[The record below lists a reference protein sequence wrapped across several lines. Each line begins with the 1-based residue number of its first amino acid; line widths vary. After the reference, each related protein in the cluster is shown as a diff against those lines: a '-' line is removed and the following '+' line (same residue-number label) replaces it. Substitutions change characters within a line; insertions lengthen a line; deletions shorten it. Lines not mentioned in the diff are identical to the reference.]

1 MSGCD
6 SCALSGT
13 CSVSGDGG
21 SCEGESKLPPGMLEA
36 YDINQSTADG
46 TLVFVE
52 TYVEDGTLKI
62 HPGSAQL
69 IAKAV
74 EMGEHRVY
82 GVIFGG
88 QEIKELYS
96 TSFSYGIGSLYHVR
110 DRKLSV
116 YHPEAYAEAI
126 TSVCERVIPSTVLMA
141 STPKGSE
148 LAPRVAASM
157 GTGIVT
163 NCCSIELEGRKL
175 IMFKETGGK
184 LMRYGC
190 KTFPQVATVKNDVFP
205 TPEETKGQ
213 KGTAVYW
220 HYRNG
225 NYKEIL

>member
-1 MSGCD
+1 MSGC
-6 SCALSGT
+6 STCSLSGS
-13 CSVSGDGG
+13 CSSSGDGG
-21 SCEGESKLPPGMLEA
+21 SCEGERKLPPGMLEK
-36 YDINQSTADG
+36 YNTNQSTADG
-46 TLVFVE
+46 ALVYIE
-52 TYVEDGTLKI
+52 TYEENGKPKI
-62 HPGSAQL
+62 RPGSAQL

-74 EMGEHRVY
+74 ELGEDRVF

-88 QEIKELYS
+88 SEIKEIYAEC
-96 TSFSYGIGSLYHVR
+96 FSYGVDSLYHVR
-110 DRKLSV
+110 DEKLKT

-126 TSVCERVIPSTVLMA
+126 TSVCERVIPASVFMA

-163 NCCSIELEGRKL
+163 NCCGLELEGRRL
-175 IMFKETGGK
+175 IMYKETGGK
-184 LMRYGC
+184 TMRYGC
-190 KTFPQVATVKNDVFP
+190 LTFPQVATVKVDMLP
-205 TPEETKGQ
+205 MPEGIEDR